1 VTRRVRAALAVAV
14 LGLVAVLAAAGTA
27 AGSSSDPLSRA
38 GRAADRLDTIDR
50 AAEAG
55 YAQFLGCVHEPG
67 MGAMGMHFVNGT
79 LVGDGVLDVDHPEA
93 VMFEHRSFGHVAV
106 LGVEYI
112 VPQSLWDAA
121 HSSPPSLFG
130 RTLKLIP
137 EPNRYGI
144 PPFYEIHAWTEK
156 ANPAGDHADFNPRVV
171 CPAAPDRAPA
181 S

>member
-1 VTRRVRAALAVAV
+1 MLKRTLIAAVAALPLLAIA
-14 LGLVAVLAAAGTA
+14 GYAAAGGQSDLA
-27 AGSSSDPLSRA
+27 AVRDATNPYHDIGVARN
-38 GRAADRLDTIDR
+38 
-50 AAEAG
+50 AG
-55 YAQFLGCVHEPG
+55 YTTELALFGTTTTCISNGTE
-67 MGAMGMHFVNGT
+67 GAMGIHMVSSVDGT
-79 LVGDGVLDVDHPEA
+79 LDETHPEA
-93 VMFEHRSFGHVAV
+93 LLYEKRNDGSFKLA
-106 LGVEYI
+106 GVEYI

-130 RTLKLIP
+130 QTLKLIP